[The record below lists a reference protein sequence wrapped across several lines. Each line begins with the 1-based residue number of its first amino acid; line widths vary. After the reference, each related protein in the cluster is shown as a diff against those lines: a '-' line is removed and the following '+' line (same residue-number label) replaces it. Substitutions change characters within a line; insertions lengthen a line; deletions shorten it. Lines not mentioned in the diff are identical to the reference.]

1 MKIVFTDEADADLV
15 AIIQYIS
22 ERHPAAARDLPALF
36 DERLKTLAEYPL
48 IGRDRSNL
56 KPGLRS
62 IVSQNYVVFYRV
74 RKDAILISRI
84 FDGRRDVDEEFFH

>member
-15 AIIQYIS
+15 AIIQYIA
-22 ERHPAAARDLPALF
+22 ERHPAAARDLAALF
-36 DERLKTLAEYPL
+36 GERLKTLAEYPL

-62 IVSQNYVVFYRV
+62 FVAQNYVVFYRV
-74 RKDAILISRI
+74 RTDAILISRI